1 MASGYLLNQE
11 GKYIF
16 KPFESALQ
24 VAPILAFLK
33 ADFNKDNQEEVLV
46 AGNYFGITPYHG
58 RFDALAGNII
68 TQNGEVLEGVELGL
82 NLTQK
87 SVRSLDLI
95 NFKGKDY
102 LMLSLNNGK
111 PQFYKLNN

>member
-1 MASGYLLNQE
+1 LLNQD
-11 GKYIF
+11 GKFNF
-16 KPFESALQ
+16 KPFKNALQ

-33 ADFNKDNQEEVLV
+33 ADFNKDNQDEVLV
-46 AGNYFGITPYHG
+46 AGNYFGVTPYHG

-68 TQNGEVLEGVELGL
+68 TQNGEILEGVEIGL

-87 SVRSLDLI
+87 SVRSMDI
-95 NFKGKDY
+95 VTFNGIDY

-111 PQFYKLNN
+111 PEFYKLKN

>member
-1 MASGYLLNQE
+1 MASGYLLNKD
-11 GKYIF
+11 GKFTFRAF
-16 KPFESALQ
+16 KNALQ

-33 ADFNKDNQEEVLV
+33 EDFDKDNQEEVLV
-46 AGNYFGITPYHG
+46 AGNYFGVTPYHG

-68 TQNGEVLEGVELGL
+68 TKKGEILEGVEIGL

-87 SVRSLDLI
+87 SVRNLDI
-95 NFKGKDY
+95 VSFRGNDY

-111 PQFYKLNN
+111 PEFYKLKD